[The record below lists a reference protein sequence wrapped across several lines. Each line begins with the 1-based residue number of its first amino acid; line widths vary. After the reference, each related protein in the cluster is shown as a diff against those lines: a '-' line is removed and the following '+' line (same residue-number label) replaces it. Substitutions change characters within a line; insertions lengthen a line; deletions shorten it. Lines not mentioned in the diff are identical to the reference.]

1 MGNKIVEPTNY
12 ILYNNYVA
20 FDDPAEANTGRLSQ
34 PGKVLKANFFM
45 GPCKASGIKINVEIP
60 SLSNTQQSDNKQKDN
75 KQKDNKQ
82 TDNKQTDNK
91 QTDNKQT
98 DKPNESYNYTIAES
112 YTKYTNALSM
122 VNEAGKGYY
131 GSKSSTEFG
140 DAGGDNAKSKENA
153 AKQDKGTK
161 DFYAG
166 AHMYVQVLLP
176 NEGYTKWHILVNKE
190 IQDATSLK
198 AISNFIQAKKFKEAY
213 KYASSKV
220 QSDGLVFMSAE
231 TYLNKDQQIPF
242 LGRCRYAINA
252 SEDED
257 SGEDQSISFAV
268 APINGVTK
276 KPDEAYVFLVKY
288 NITGDFTN
296 GKAGELYAS
305 LVRHLDDVNAGKAR
319 LGQPS
324 RDSDDDNTDELDKFL
339 TDQFKTPGDDSMYN
353 RFLQIRNY
361 INDCIKDNTL
371 ELKTNDNETN
381 EPKSYAKQMLSYK
394 KTLLRF

>member
-1 MGNKIVEPTNY
+1 MGNKIVEPQNY

-60 SLSNTQQSDNKQKDN
+60 SLSQTQ
-75 KQKDNKQ
+75 
-82 TDNKQTDNK
+82 QTDNK

-112 YTKYTNALSM
+112 YTKYANALSM

-131 GSKSSTEFG
+131 GSNSTTEFG
-140 DAGGDNAKSKENA
+140 DAGGDNARSKENA

-166 AHMYVQVLLP
+166 AHIYVQVLLP

-220 QSDGLVFMSAE
+220 QSDGLVFMSAK

-324 RDSDDDNTDELDKFL
+324 RDSDDDDNTDELDKFL

-361 INDCIKDNTL
+361 INDCIKNNTL

>member
-1 MGNKIVEPTNY
+1 MGNKIVEPQNY

-60 SLSNTQQSDNKQKDN
+60 SLSQAQQTDNKKV
-75 KQKDNKQ
+75 DNKQ

-91 QTDNKQT
+91 QK

-122 VNEAGKGYY
+122 INEAGKGYY

-140 DAGGDNAKSKENA
+140 DAGGDNAKSKEND

-166 AHMYVQVLLP
+166 AHIYVQVLLP

-231 TYLNKDQQIPF
+231 TYLNRDQQIPF

-305 LVRHLDDVNAGKAR
+305 LVRHLDDVSAGKAR

-324 RDSDDDNTDELDKFL
+324 RDSNDDDNTDELDKFL

>member
-1 MGNKIVEPTNY
+1 MGNKIVEPQNY

-60 SLSNTQQSDNKQKDN
+60 SLSQTQ
-75 KQKDNKQ
+75 Q
-82 TDNKQTDNK
+82 TDNKKVDNK

-112 YTKYTNALSM
+112 YTNYTNALSM

-131 GSKSSTEFG
+131 GSKSTTEFG
-140 DAGGDNAKSKENA
+140 DAGGDNARSKEND

-166 AHMYVQVLLP
+166 AHIYVQVLLP

-324 RDSDDDNTDELDKFL
+324 RDSDDDDNTDELDKFL

>member
-45 GPCKASGIKINVEIP
+45 GPCKASGIKINVEIQA
-60 SLSNTQQSDNKQKDN
+60 LSQTQ
-75 KQKDNKQ
+75 Q

-140 DAGGDNAKSKENA
+140 DAGGDNAKSKEND

-166 AHMYVQVLLP
+166 AHIYVQVLLP

-220 QSDGLVFMSAE
+220 QSDGLVFMSAK

-305 LVRHLDDVNAGKAR
+305 FVRHLDDVSAGKAR

-324 RDSDDDNTDELDKFL
+324 RDADDDDNTDELDKFL

-361 INDCIKDNTL
+361 INDCIKNNTL

-381 EPKSYAKQMLSYK
+381 EPISYAKQMLSYK

>member
-1 MGNKIVEPTNY
+1 MGNKIVEPQNY

-60 SLSNTQQSDNKQKDN
+60 SLSQTQ
-75 KQKDNKQ
+75 Q

-131 GSKSSTEFG
+131 GSKSTTEFG
-140 DAGGDNAKSKENA
+140 DAGGDNARSKENA

-220 QSDGLVFMSAE
+220 QSDGLVFMSAK

-324 RDSDDDNTDELDKFL
+324 RDSDDDDNTDELDKFL

-361 INDCIKDNTL
+361 INDCVKDNTL

>member
-1 MGNKIVEPTNY
+1 MGNKIVEPQNY

-60 SLSNTQQSDNKQKDN
+60 SLSQTQ
-75 KQKDNKQ
+75 Q
-82 TDNKQTDNK
+82 TDNKKVDNK

-112 YTKYTNALSM
+112 YTNYTNALSM

-131 GSKSSTEFG
+131 GSKSTTEFG
-140 DAGGDNAKSKENA
+140 DAGGDNASSKEND

-166 AHMYVQVLLP
+166 AHIYVQVLLP

-324 RDSDDDNTDELDKFL
+324 RDSDDDDNTDELDKFL

>member
-1 MGNKIVEPTNY
+1 MGNKIVEPQNY

-60 SLSNTQQSDNKQKDN
+60 SLSNTQQSDNKQ
-75 KQKDNKQ
+75 

-112 YTKYTNALSM
+112 YTKYTNVLSM

-131 GSKSSTEFG
+131 GSKSTTEFG
-140 DAGGDNAKSKENA
+140 DAGGDNARSKEND

-166 AHMYVQVLLP
+166 AHIYVQVLLP

-324 RDSDDDNTDELDKFL
+324 RDSDDDDNTDELDKFL

-361 INDCIKDNTL
+361 INDCIKNNTL

>member
-1 MGNKIVEPTNY
+1 MGNKIVEPQNY

-60 SLSNTQQSDNKQKDN
+60 SLSQTQQ
-75 KQKDNKQ
+75 
-82 TDNKQTDNK
+82 TDSKQTDNK

-112 YTKYTNALSM
+112 YTKYTNALHM

-131 GSKSSTEFG
+131 GSKSTTEFG
-140 DAGGDNAKSKENA
+140 DAGGDNARSKENA

-166 AHMYVQVLLP
+166 AHIYVQVLLP

-220 QSDGLVFMSAE
+220 QSEGLVFMSAK

-319 LGQPS
+319 LGQTS
-324 RDSDDDNTDELDKFL
+324 RDSDDDDNTDELDKFL

-371 ELKTNDNETN
+371 EIKTNDNETN

>member
-1 MGNKIVEPTNY
+1 MGNKIVEPQNY

-60 SLSNTQQSDNKQKDN
+60 SLSQAQQTDNKKV
-75 KQKDNKQ
+75 DNKQ

-91 QTDNKQT
+91 QK

-122 VNEAGKGYY
+122 INEAGKGYY

-166 AHMYVQVLLP
+166 AHIYVQVLLP

-305 LVRHLDDVNAGKAR
+305 FVRHLDDVNAGKAR

-324 RDSDDDNTDELDKFL
+324 RDSNDDDNTDELDKFL

>member
-1 MGNKIVEPTNY
+1 MGNKIVEPQNY

-60 SLSNTQQSDNKQKDN
+60 SLSQTQ
-75 KQKDNKQ
+75 Q

-131 GSKSSTEFG
+131 GSKSTTEFG
-140 DAGGDNAKSKENA
+140 DAGGDNARSKENA

-166 AHMYVQVLLP
+166 AHIYVQVLLP

-220 QSDGLVFMSAE
+220 QSDGLVFMSAK

-324 RDSDDDNTDELDKFL
+324 RDSDDDDNTDELDKFL

>member
-1 MGNKIVEPTNY
+1 MGNKIVEPQNY

-60 SLSNTQQSDNKQKDN
+60 SLSNTQQSDNKQK
-75 KQKDNKQ
+75 
-82 TDNKQTDNK
+82 DNKQTDNK

-166 AHMYVQVLLP
+166 AHIYVQVLLP

-220 QSDGLVFMSAE
+220 QSDGLVFMSAK

-305 LVRHLDDVNAGKAR
+305 FVRHLDDVNAGKAR

-324 RDSDDDNTDELDKFL
+324 RDSDGDDNTDELDKFL

>member
-1 MGNKIVEPTNY
+1 MGNKIVEPQNY

-60 SLSNTQQSDNKQKDN
+60 SLSQTQ
-75 KQKDNKQ
+75 Q
-82 TDNKQTDNK
+82 TDNKKVDNK

-112 YTKYTNALSM
+112 YTNYTNVLSM

-131 GSKSSTEFG
+131 GSKSTTEFG
-140 DAGGDNAKSKENA
+140 DAGGDNARSKEND

-166 AHMYVQVLLP
+166 AHIYVQVLLP

-324 RDSDDDNTDELDKFL
+324 RDSDDDDNTDELDKFL

>member
-1 MGNKIVEPTNY
+1 MGNKIVEPQNY

-60 SLSNTQQSDNKQKDN
+60 SLSQTQ
-75 KQKDNKQ
+75 Q

-131 GSKSSTEFG
+131 GSKSTTEFG
-140 DAGGDNAKSKENA
+140 DAGGDNARSKENT

-166 AHMYVQVLLP
+166 AHIYVQVLLP

-220 QSDGLVFMSAE
+220 QSDGLVFMSAK

-324 RDSDDDNTDELDKFL
+324 RDSDDDDNTDELDKFL

>member
-1 MGNKIVEPTNY
+1 MGNKIVEPQNY

-45 GPCKASGIKINVEIP
+45 GPCKASGIKINVEIQ
-60 SLSNTQQSDNKQKDN
+60 SLSNTQQS
-75 KQKDNKQ
+75 
-82 TDNKQTDNK
+82 DNKQTDNK

-140 DAGGDNAKSKENA
+140 DAGGDNAKSKEND

-161 DFYAG
+161 DFYVG

-305 LVRHLDDVNAGKAR
+305 FVRHLDDVSAGKAR

-324 RDSDDDNTDELDKFL
+324 RDADDDDNTEELDKFL

-361 INDCIKDNTL
+361 INDCIKNNTL
-371 ELKTNDNETN
+371 EIKTNDNETN
-381 EPKSYAKQMLSYK
+381 EPISYAKQMLSYK

>member
-1 MGNKIVEPTNY
+1 MGNKIVEPQNY

-60 SLSNTQQSDNKQKDN
+60 SLSQTQQT
-75 KQKDNKQ
+75 DNKQ

-112 YTKYTNALSM
+112 YTKYINALSM

-220 QSDGLVFMSAE
+220 QSDGLVFMSAK

-305 LVRHLDDVNAGKAR
+305 FVRHLDDVNAGKAR

-324 RDSDDDNTDELDKFL
+324 RDSDDDDNTDELDKFL

-361 INDCIKDNTL
+361 INDCIKNNTL

>member
-1 MGNKIVEPTNY
+1 MGNKIVEPQNY

-60 SLSNTQQSDNKQKDN
+60 SLSQTQ
-75 KQKDNKQ
+75 Q
-82 TDNKQTDNK
+82 TDNKKVDNK

-140 DAGGDNAKSKENA
+140 DAGGDNAKSKEND

-166 AHMYVQVLLP
+166 AHIYVQVLLP

-231 TYLNKDQQIPF
+231 TYLNRDQQIPF

-305 LVRHLDDVNAGKAR
+305 LVRHLDDVSAGKAR

-324 RDSDDDNTDELDKFL
+324 RDSNDDDNTDELDKFL

>member
-45 GPCKASGIKINVEIP
+45 GPCKASGIKINVEIQA
-60 SLSNTQQSDNKQKDN
+60 LSQTQ
-75 KQKDNKQ
+75 
-82 TDNKQTDNK
+82 QTDNK

-140 DAGGDNAKSKENA
+140 DAGGDNAKSKEND

-166 AHMYVQVLLP
+166 AHIYVQVLLP

-220 QSDGLVFMSAE
+220 QSDGLVFMSAK

-305 LVRHLDDVNAGKAR
+305 FVRHLDDVSAGKAR

-324 RDSDDDNTDELDKFL
+324 RDADDDDNTDELDKFL

-361 INDCIKDNTL
+361 INDCIKNNTL

-381 EPKSYAKQMLSYK
+381 EPISYAKQMLSYK

>member
-1 MGNKIVEPTNY
+1 MGNKIVEPQNY

-60 SLSNTQQSDNKQKDN
+60 SLSQTQ
-75 KQKDNKQ
+75 
-82 TDNKQTDNK
+82 QTDNK

-98 DKPNESYNYTIAES
+98 DKSNESYNYTIAES
-112 YTKYTNALSM
+112 YTKYINALSM

-131 GSKSSTEFG
+131 GSKSTTEFG
-140 DAGGDNAKSKENA
+140 DAGGDNARSKEND

-166 AHMYVQVLLP
+166 AHIYVQVLLP

-324 RDSDDDNTDELDKFL
+324 RDSDDDDNTDELDKFL

>member
-1 MGNKIVEPTNY
+1 MGNKIVEPQNY

-60 SLSNTQQSDNKQKDN
+60 SLSQTQ
-75 KQKDNKQ
+75 Q

-131 GSKSSTEFG
+131 GSKSTTEFG
-140 DAGGDNAKSKENA
+140 DAGGDNARSKENA

-166 AHMYVQVLLP
+166 AHIYVQVLLP

-220 QSDGLVFMSAE
+220 QSDGLVFMSAK

-319 LGQPS
+319 LGQTS
-324 RDSDDDNTDELDKFL
+324 RDSDDDDNTDELDKFL

-381 EPKSYAKQMLSYK
+381 EPKRYAKQMLSYK

>member
-1 MGNKIVEPTNY
+1 MGNKIVEPQNY

-60 SLSNTQQSDNKQKDN
+60 SLSQTQ
-75 KQKDNKQ
+75 
-82 TDNKQTDNK
+82 QTDNK

-112 YTKYTNALSM
+112 YTNYTNALSM

-131 GSKSSTEFG
+131 GSNSTTEFG

-166 AHMYVQVLLP
+166 AHIYVQVLLP

-220 QSDGLVFMSAE
+220 QSDGLVFMSAK

-305 LVRHLDDVNAGKAR
+305 FVRHLDDVNAGKAR

-324 RDSDDDNTDELDKFL
+324 HDSDDDDNTDELDKFL

>member
-1 MGNKIVEPTNY
+1 MGNKIVEPQNY

-60 SLSNTQQSDNKQKDN
+60 SLSNTQQS
-75 KQKDNKQ
+75 
-82 TDNKQTDNK
+82 DNK

-140 DAGGDNAKSKENA
+140 DAGGDNAKSKEND

-161 DFYAG
+161 DFYVG

-305 LVRHLDDVNAGKAR
+305 FVRHLDDVSAGKAR

-324 RDSDDDNTDELDKFL
+324 RDADDDDNTEELDKFL

-361 INDCIKDNTL
+361 INDCIKNNTL
-371 ELKTNDNETN
+371 EIKTNDNETN
-381 EPKSYAKQMLSYK
+381 EPISYAKQMLSYK

>member
-1 MGNKIVEPTNY
+1 MGNKIVEPQNY

-60 SLSNTQQSDNKQKDN
+60 SLSQTQ
-75 KQKDNKQ
+75 Q

-112 YTKYTNALSM
+112 YTKYINALSM

-220 QSDGLVFMSAE
+220 QSDGLVFMSAK

-305 LVRHLDDVNAGKAR
+305 FVRHLDDVNAGKAR

-324 RDSDDDNTDELDKFL
+324 RDSDDDDNTDELDKFL

-361 INDCIKDNTL
+361 INDCIKNNTL

>member
-1 MGNKIVEPTNY
+1 MGNKIVEHANY

-45 GPCKASGIKINVEIP
+45 GPCKASGIKINVEIQ
-60 SLSNTQQSDNKQKDN
+60 SLSQTQ
-75 KQKDNKQ
+75 Q

-98 DKPNESYNYTIAES
+98 DKPNESYHYTIAES
-112 YTKYTNALSM
+112 YTQYTNVLSM

-166 AHMYVQVLLP
+166 AHIYVQVLLP

-231 TYLNKDQQIPF
+231 TYLNRDQQIPF

-305 LVRHLDDVNAGKAR
+305 FVRHLDDVSAGKAR

-324 RDSDDDNTDELDKFL
+324 RDSDDDDNTDELDKFL

>member
-1 MGNKIVEPTNY
+1 MGNKIIEPPNY

-20 FDDPAEANTGRLSQ
+20 FDDPVEANTGRLSQ

-45 GPCKASGIKINVEIP
+45 GPCKARGIKINVEIP
-60 SLSNTQQSDNKQKDN
+60 TLSQTQQT
-75 KQKDNKQ
+75 DNKQ
-82 TDNKQTDNK
+82 TDSKQTDNK

-98 DKPNESYNYTIAES
+98 DKPNESYKYIIAES
-112 YTKYTNALSM
+112 YTKYTDVLSM
-122 VNEAGKGYY
+122 VNEAGAGYY
-131 GSKSSTEFG
+131 GTKSNTEFG
-140 DAGGDNAKSKENA
+140 DAGGDNARSKEND

-166 AHMYVQVLLP
+166 AHIYVQVLLP

-190 IQDATSLK
+190 IQDTTSLK
-198 AISNFIQAKKFKEAY
+198 AISNFIQSKKFKEAY

-220 QSDGLVFMSAE
+220 NSDGLVFMSAE
-231 TYLNKDQQIPF
+231 TYLNKDQTIPF

-252 SEDED
+252 SDDED

-268 APINGVTK
+268 APINCVTK
-276 KPDEAYVFLVKY
+276 KPDEAYVFLTKY

-319 LGQPS
+319 LGQS
-324 RDSDDDNTDELDKFL
+324 SNDSDDDTTDELDKFL
-339 TDQFKTPGDDSMYN
+339 TDIFKTPGDDSMYN
-353 RFLQIRNY
+353 RFLQIRDY

-381 EPKSYAKQMLSYK
+381 EPKSYAKQMLKYK
-394 KTLLRF
+394 KTFLRF

>member
-1 MGNKIVEPTNY
+1 MGNKIVEPQNY

-60 SLSNTQQSDNKQKDN
+60 ALSQTQ
-75 KQKDNKQ
+75 Q
-82 TDNKQTDNK
+82 TDNKQSDNK

-112 YTKYTNALSM
+112 YTNYTNALSM

-131 GSKSSTEFG
+131 GSKSTTEFG
-140 DAGGDNAKSKENA
+140 DAGGDNARSKENT

-166 AHMYVQVLLP
+166 AHIYVQVLLP

-324 RDSDDDNTDELDKFL
+324 RDSDDDDNTDELDKFL

>member
-1 MGNKIVEPTNY
+1 
-12 ILYNNYVA
+12 
-20 FDDPAEANTGRLSQ
+20 
-34 PGKVLKANFFM
+34 
-45 GPCKASGIKINVEIP
+45 
-60 SLSNTQQSDNKQKDN
+60 
-75 KQKDNKQ
+75 
-82 TDNKQTDNK
+82 
-91 QTDNKQT
+91 
-98 DKPNESYNYTIAES
+98 
-112 YTKYTNALSM
+112 M

-140 DAGGDNAKSKENA
+140 DAGGDNAKSKEND

-166 AHMYVQVLLP
+166 AHIYVQVLLP

-305 LVRHLDDVNAGKAR
+305 LVRHLDDVNAGKTK

>member
-45 GPCKASGIKINVEIP
+45 GPCKASGIKINVEIQ
-60 SLSNTQQSDNKQKDN
+60 SLSDTQPS
-75 KQKDNKQ
+75 
-82 TDNKQTDNK
+82 DNK

-112 YTKYTNALSM
+112 YTNYTNALSM

-131 GSKSSTEFG
+131 GSKSGTEFG

-166 AHMYVQVLLP
+166 AHIYVQVLLP

-220 QSDGLVFMSAE
+220 QSDGLVFMSAA

-305 LVRHLDDVNAGKAR
+305 LVRHLDDVNAGKAK

-324 RDSDDDNTDELDKFL
+324 RDSDDDDNTDELDKFL

>member
-1 MGNKIVEPTNY
+1 MGNKIVEPQNY

-60 SLSNTQQSDNKQKDN
+60 SLSQTP
-75 KQKDNKQ
+75 Q
-82 TDNKQTDNK
+82 TDNKKVDNK

-112 YTKYTNALSM
+112 YTNYTNVLSM

-131 GSKSSTEFG
+131 GSKSTTEFG
-140 DAGGDNAKSKENA
+140 DAGGDNARSKEND

-166 AHMYVQVLLP
+166 AHIYVQVLLP

-324 RDSDDDNTDELDKFL
+324 RDSDDDDNTDELDKFL

>member
-1 MGNKIVEPTNY
+1 MGNKIVEPQNY

-60 SLSNTQQSDNKQKDN
+60 SLSNTQQT
-75 KQKDNKQ
+75 DNKQ

-112 YTKYTNALSM
+112 YTKYTNVLSM

-131 GSKSSTEFG
+131 GSKSTTEFG
-140 DAGGDNAKSKENA
+140 DAGGDNARSKEND

-166 AHMYVQVLLP
+166 AHIYVQVLLP

-324 RDSDDDNTDELDKFL
+324 RDSDDDDNTDELDKFL

-361 INDCIKDNTL
+361 INDCIKNNTL

>member
-1 MGNKIVEPTNY
+1 MGNKIVEPQNY

-60 SLSNTQQSDNKQKDN
+60 SLSNTQQ
-75 KQKDNKQ
+75 

-112 YTKYTNALSM
+112 YTKYTNVLSM

-131 GSKSSTEFG
+131 GSKSTTEFG
-140 DAGGDNAKSKENA
+140 DAGGDNARSKEND

-166 AHMYVQVLLP
+166 AHIYVQVLLP

-324 RDSDDDNTDELDKFL
+324 RDSDDDDNTDELDKFL

-361 INDCIKDNTL
+361 INDCIKNNTL

>member
-1 MGNKIVEPTNY
+1 MGNKIVEPQNY

-60 SLSNTQQSDNKQKDN
+60 SLSNTQQ
-75 KQKDNKQ
+75 
-82 TDNKQTDNK
+82 TDNK

-112 YTKYTNALSM
+112 YTKYTNVLSM

-131 GSKSSTEFG
+131 GSKSTTEFG
-140 DAGGDNAKSKENA
+140 DAGGDNARSKEND

-166 AHMYVQVLLP
+166 AHIYVQVLLP

-324 RDSDDDNTDELDKFL
+324 RDSDDDDNTDELDKFL

-361 INDCIKDNTL
+361 INDCIKNNTL

>member
-1 MGNKIVEPTNY
+1 MGNKIVEPQNY

-60 SLSNTQQSDNKQKDN
+60 SLSQTQ
-75 KQKDNKQ
+75 
-82 TDNKQTDNK
+82 QTDNK

-305 LVRHLDDVNAGKAR
+305 LVRHLDDVSAGKAR
-319 LGQPS
+319 LGQLS
-324 RDSDDDNTDELDKFL
+324 RDSDDDDNTDELDKFL

>member
-1 MGNKIVEPTNY
+1 
-12 ILYNNYVA
+12 
-20 FDDPAEANTGRLSQ
+20 
-34 PGKVLKANFFM
+34 
-45 GPCKASGIKINVEIP
+45 
-60 SLSNTQQSDNKQKDN
+60 
-75 KQKDNKQ
+75 
-82 TDNKQTDNK
+82 
-91 QTDNKQT
+91 
-98 DKPNESYNYTIAES
+98 
-112 YTKYTNALSM
+112 M

-140 DAGGDNAKSKENA
+140 DAGGDNARSKENA

-166 AHMYVQVLLP
+166 AHIYVQVLLP

-305 LVRHLDDVNAGKAR
+305 LVRHLDDVSAGKAR

-324 RDSDDDNTDELDKFL
+324 RDSDDDDNTDELDKFL

>member
-1 MGNKIVEPTNY
+1 
-12 ILYNNYVA
+12 
-20 FDDPAEANTGRLSQ
+20 
-34 PGKVLKANFFM
+34 
-45 GPCKASGIKINVEIP
+45 
-60 SLSNTQQSDNKQKDN
+60 
-75 KQKDNKQ
+75 
-82 TDNKQTDNK
+82 
-91 QTDNKQT
+91 
-98 DKPNESYNYTIAES
+98 
-112 YTKYTNALSM
+112 M

-131 GSKSSTEFG
+131 GSKSTTEFG
-140 DAGGDNAKSKENA
+140 DAGGDNARSKEND

-166 AHMYVQVLLP
+166 AHIYVQVLLP

-324 RDSDDDNTDELDKFL
+324 RDSDDDDNTDELDKFL

-361 INDCIKDNTL
+361 INDCIKNNTL

>member
-1 MGNKIVEPTNY
+1 MGNKIIEPQNY

-82 TDNKQTDNK
+82 KDNK

-231 TYLNKDQQIPF
+231 TYLNRDQQIPF

-305 LVRHLDDVNAGKAR
+305 FVRHLDDVNAGKAR
-319 LGQPS
+319 LGHTS
-324 RDSDDDNTDELDKFL
+324 RDSDDDDNTDELDKFL

-371 ELKTNDNETN
+371 EIKTNDNETN

>member
-60 SLSNTQQSDNKQKDN
+60 SLSQTQQT
-75 KQKDNKQ
+75 DNKQ

-91 QTDNKQT
+91 QSDNKQT

-112 YTKYTNALSM
+112 YTKYINALSM

-131 GSKSSTEFG
+131 GSKSATEFG
-140 DAGGDNAKSKENA
+140 DAGGDNASSKENA

-166 AHMYVQVLLP
+166 AHIYVQVLLP

-324 RDSDDDNTDELDKFL
+324 RDSDDDDNTDELDKFL